1 MGAQEDSPDW
11 GMVIAT
17 LKLQNRP
24 MPASLLLIFAVQV
37 ALQFSTNEADSAVP
51 SCILLTI
58 FMYVA
63 VAFGGWT
70 SLRGM
75 TSWLRQ
81 HPRSAVL
88 MVSGTFMLSFMLFIP
103 EIGSIA
109 ERASLVIQGVFFFY
123 AGFSI
128 FGTLSDKVKANLLGK

>member
-1 MGAQEDSPDW
+1 
-11 GMVIAT
+11 MVIAT
-17 LKLQNRP
+17 LRLQNRP
-24 MPASLLLIFAVQV
+24 MPASLLLIFAIQV
-37 ALQFSTNEADSAVP
+37 ALQFSTNEAGSAVT
-51 SCILLTI
+51 SCILLI
-58 FMYVA
+58 VFMYVA

-88 MVSGTFMLSFMLFIP
+88 MVLGTFMLSFLLFIP

-109 ERASLVIQGVFFFY
+109 KRASLVIQGVFFYY

-128 FGTLSDKVKANLLGK
+128 SGTLSDKVKANLLGK